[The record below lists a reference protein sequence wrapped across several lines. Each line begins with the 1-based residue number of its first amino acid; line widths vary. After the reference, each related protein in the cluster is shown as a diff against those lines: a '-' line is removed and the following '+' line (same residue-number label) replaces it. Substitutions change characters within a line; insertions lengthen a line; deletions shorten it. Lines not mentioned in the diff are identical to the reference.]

1 MASGFSAQTG
11 GQRHKT
17 KVKLRRFAVIS
28 AISLPQRGS
37 KSANELKG
45 TGRFLLVFKKMI
57 PWAA

>member
-37 KSANELKG
+37 KSANALKG
-45 TGRFLLVFKKMI
+45 ERIKGAWPFFVSF
-57 PWAA
+57 